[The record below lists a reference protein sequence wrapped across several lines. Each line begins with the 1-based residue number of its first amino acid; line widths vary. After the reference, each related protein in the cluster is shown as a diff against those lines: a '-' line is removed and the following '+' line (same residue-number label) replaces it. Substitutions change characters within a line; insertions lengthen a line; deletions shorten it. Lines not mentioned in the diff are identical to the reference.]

1 MIDLTELYVEID
13 DFCRKVTEDLKGK
26 LVGSDKA
33 ITIDTPG
40 LTLSEVLTILVFYHF
55 SHFDCIKHYY
65 LIRVQRELKKYF
77 TKVPSYNRFIERIK
91 EVPSLAEMYLQ
102 YKQVK
107 YNGEGYI
114 DSTPLKSVLSHIRFL
129 NLKQN

>member
-13 DFCRKVTEDLKGK
+13 DFCRKITEDLNEK
-26 LVGSDKA
+26 LIGAREV

-65 LIRVQRELKKYF
+65 LIRVQHELKKYF
-77 TKVPSYNRFIERIK
+77 PKAPSYNRFIERMLGS
-91 EVPSLAEMYLQ
+91 VP
-102 YKQVK
+102 KV
-107 YNGEGYI
+107 I
-114 DSTPLKSVLSHIRFL
+114 STITKC
-129 NLKQN
+129 